1 MRNRS
6 SIFNFD
12 TLQERPSPS
21 KSFFVAAAT
30 VLLSVAFAHGFG
42 EAFLVRDPNSR
53 LANAIRYLRSQE
65 KAQPKILF
73 LGSSRT
79 QSCIDPETFAR
90 ASGIPGGKV
99 LNLAQ
104 PSWGPWQALV
114 VLRHAPNALSSVET
128 AFVELTPDSFNQN
141 ALHPI
146 THEPCG
152 NPEEFDA
159 WATYSERALAPD
171 AHTQGRLL
179 AGYAV
184 PIAQRRSLLAWLG
197 IGKQLVLRRPQNGD
211 MSPPLYHRDTG
222 KGALLAADPDFKA
235 TTISQYHLH
244 DYHFSNKE
252 ATLVRRLLAFLR
264 EQGIEVVIFHP
275 PVRAAYFDYVA
286 SDPQRQAEFEKFRSF
301 VRDLAREYRVASWE
315 TLEDCGLNDS
325 VVVDYGHFSREGALQ
340 FTQQLYAWVHAPGQ
354 TTPSPA
360 KERLGIS
367 KTSLADRP

>member
-12 TLQERPSPS
+12 TLPERPWPS
-21 KSFFVAAAT
+21 KSFFVVAAT
-30 VLLSVAFAHGFG
+30 VLLSVAFVHGLG
-42 EAFLVRDPNSR
+42 ETFLVRDPNSR

-65 KAQPKILF
+65 KARPKILF

-79 QSCIDPETFAR
+79 QSCIDPETFAQE
-90 ASGIPGGKV
+90 SGIPCSKV

-114 VLRHAPNALSSVET
+114 VLRHARNALSSVET
-128 AFVELTPDSFNQN
+128 AFVELTPDSFNEN
-141 ALHPI
+141 TLHPI
-146 THEPCG
+146 THKPSG

-159 WATYSERALAPD
+159 WATYPERALARD
-171 AHTQGRLL
+171 AHTQARLL
-179 AGYAV
+179 AGYAL
-184 PIAQRRSLLAWLG
+184 PIAQRRNLTAWLG
-197 IGKQLVLRRPQNGD
+197 IGKQLVLRKNRSGD
-211 MSPPLYHRDTG
+211 MSPPVYHQDTG
-222 KGALLAADPDFKA
+222 KVALLAADPDFEA

-244 DYHFSNKE
+244 DFHFSNKE

-301 VRDLAREYRVASWE
+301 VCDLAREHRVVYWE
-315 TLEDCGLNDS
+315 TLEDCGLDNS
-325 VVVDYGHFSREGALQ
+325 AVVDYGHFSRAGAVQ
-340 FTQQLYAWVHAPGQ
+340 YTKQLYAWVHTPDQ

-360 KERLGIS
+360 KKKLGIS
-367 KTSLADRP
+367 KTSLAGRP